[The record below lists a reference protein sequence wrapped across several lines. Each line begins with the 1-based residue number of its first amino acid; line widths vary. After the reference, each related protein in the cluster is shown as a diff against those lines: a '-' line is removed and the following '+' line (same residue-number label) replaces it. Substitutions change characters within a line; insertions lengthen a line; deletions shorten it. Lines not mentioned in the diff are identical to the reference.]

1 MSSHARSSIR
11 LLSGLRLLAWC
22 TSWVVVALSLTACA
36 QRFVVAPDSPSLI
49 LQGRGSVLLGHWD
62 GAKFVQTGW
71 VDAESLAGQTVVKYD
86 WTEKP

>member
-1 MSSHARSSIR
+1 MSLHAHSSTP
-11 LLSGLRLLAWC
+11 LSSGLLQLAWC
-22 TSWVVVALSLTACA
+22 TSWVVVVLSLTGCA

-62 GAKFVQTGW
+62 GEKVVQTGW

>member
-1 MSSHARSSIR
+1 MSSHAHSSTPS
-11 LLSGLRLLAWC
+11 SGGPPRLAWC
-22 TSWVVVALSLTACA
+22 TSWVVVALLLTACA

-49 LQGRGSVLLGHWD
+49 LQGRGSVLLAHWD